1 MTPRAS
7 IIIPTRGRDAC
18 LRQVLRDL
26 AAQDLPAGEFDIWV
40 VDQNSPPLAH
50 LAEDCAPVQLHHET
64 MPPQGSHAARNR
76 AIFMV
81 KAPLCIFVDDDVRL
95 PPHFVAAHLKAH
107 ELYAQTLK
115 EVSVVAGRVVQP
127 KDGLT
132 EEQMLRSGELAR
144 YDRLTGRVTGN
155 FTGFKL
161 GFVDHIHECNF
172 SARTDALRKV
182 GGFNE
187 AFEGNAYFYGVDLSM
202 RLKKAGYR
210 IMYRPDI
217 VLTHLQE
224 PSGGNRVTNK
234 ADHTYWQMRNLGLL
248 GSLHMRLFGL
258 PAFSAYALTYVLG
271 KAVKNTDP
279 RIAVKGVKGVVDGL
293 RYFIPGAR
301 RLKLRD

>member
-1 MTPRAS
+1 MSLRAS

-26 AAQDLPAGEFDIWV
+26 SAQDLPAGTFDVWV
-40 VDQNSPPLAH
+40 VDQNSPPLAE
-50 LAEDCAPVQLHHET
+50 LSTEAMPVRLHHET

-76 AIFMV
+76 AIFATD
-81 KAPLCIFVDDDVRL
+81 APLCIFVDDDVRL
-95 PPHFVAAHLKAH
+95 PPHFVASHLQAHD
-107 ELYAQTLK
+107 LYWQTLK
-115 EVSVVAGRVVQP
+115 EVAVVAGRVVQP

-144 YDRLTGRVTGN
+144 YDRLTGRVKGN
-155 FTGFKL
+155 FTGFEL

-172 SARTDALRKV
+172 SARTEALRHV

-202 RLKKAGYR
+202 RLKKAKYR

-224 PSGGNRVTNK
+224 PSGGNRVSNK

-248 GSLHMRLFGL
+248 NSLHMRVLGL
-258 PAFSAYALTYVLG
+258 PAFSAYALGYVLG
-271 KAVKNTDP
+271 KAMKNTDP
-279 RIAVKGVKGVVDGL
+279 HIAIKGVKGVVDGL
-293 RYFIPGAR
+293 RYFVPGAR
-301 RLKLRD
+301 RLKLRF